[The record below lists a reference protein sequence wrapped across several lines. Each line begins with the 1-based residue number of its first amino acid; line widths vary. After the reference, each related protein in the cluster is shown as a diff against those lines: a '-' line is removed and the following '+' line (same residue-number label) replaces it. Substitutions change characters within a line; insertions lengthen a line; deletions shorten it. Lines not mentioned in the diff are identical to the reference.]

1 MHQQCIDPVER
12 ARQFNIERA
21 RQFKAGQRI
30 QLACAIDSFYP
41 AGAAGTIFHQETQG
55 SFAVKMDRQ
64 YSDTV
69 HVSLDADEIE
79 SEAK

>member
-41 AGAAGTIFHQETQG
+41 AGAVNSSCQVGVFP
-55 SFAVKMDRQ
+55 V
-64 YSDTV
+64 
-69 HVSLDADEIE
+69 
-79 SEAK
+79 